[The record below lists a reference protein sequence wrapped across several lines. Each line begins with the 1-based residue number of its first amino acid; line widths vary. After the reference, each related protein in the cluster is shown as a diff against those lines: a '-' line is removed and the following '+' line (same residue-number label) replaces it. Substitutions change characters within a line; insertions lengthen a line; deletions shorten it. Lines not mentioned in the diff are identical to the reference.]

1 MALHEQL
8 VEDLRTAQRA
18 RDRPRIQIIRLL
30 RSAIQYEE
38 LERRE
43 TADDAMVRD
52 VLTREARRREEAIA
66 LYREAGREDKV
77 REETLELD
85 VIRTYLPPELDRD
98 AIEAEARRVI
108 DEVSAEGPSDVGKVM
123 GALMPRLRERGT
135 VDGKLVNESVR
146 ALLSSADA

>member
-8 VEDLRTAQRA
+8 AEDLRTAQRA
-18 RDRPRIQIIRLL
+18 RDRTRVQIMRLL

-43 TADDAMVRD
+43 PADDAMVRA
-52 VLTREARRREEAIA
+52 VLAREARRREEAIA
-66 LYREAGREDKV
+66 LYRETNREDKV
-77 REETLELD
+77 RDETLELD
-85 VIRTYLPPELDRD
+85 VIRTYLPPELDRA
-98 AIEAEARRVI
+98 AIEAEARSVI
-108 DEVSAEGPSDVGKVM
+108 DTVGAEGPSDFGKVM

>member
-8 VEDLRTAQRA
+8 VKDLRTAQRA

-108 DEVSAEGPSDVGKVM
+108 DEVSAEGP
-123 GALMPRLRERGT
+123 
-135 VDGKLVNESVR
+135 VR
-146 ALLSSADA
+146 RRQSHGRAHAPSARAGNG

>member
-18 RDRPRIQIIRLL
+18 RDRARIQIIRLL

-43 TADDAMVRD
+43 AADDAMVRD
-52 VLTREARRREEAIA
+52 VLAREARRREEAIA

-77 REETLELD
+77 REETVELD
-85 VIRTYLPPELDRD
+85 VIRTYLPPVLDR
-98 AIEAEARRVI
+98 AAVEAEARRVI
-108 DEVSAEGPSDVGKVM
+108 DEVGANGPSDVGKVM
-123 GALMPRLRERGT
+123 GALMPRLREQGT
-135 VDGKLVNESVR
+135 IDGKLVNESVR
-146 ALLSSADA
+146 ALLSNADA